1 MQQIYFYSIIF
12 VMGVVS
18 SISIMLF
25 FTRFSPGSR
34 KIPNYLSDVHY
45 LQVRDD
51 YSLYSITSEQ
61 IKEAA
66 DQRGKKRNSVEGID
80 ITFQMDIGI

>member
-1 MQQIYFYSIIF
+1 
-12 VMGVVS
+12 MGVVS
-18 SISIMLF
+18 SITIMIF

-51 YSLYSITSEQ
+51 YSLYSITSDQ

-66 DQRGKKRNSVEGID
+66 DQRGNKKRNSVEGMC
-80 ITFQMDIGI
+80 ITFQMDMTM

>member
-1 MQQIYFYSIIF
+1 
-12 VMGVVS
+12 MGVAS
-18 SISIMLF
+18 SITIMLL
-25 FTRFSPGSR
+25 FTRFSPGLR
-34 KIPNYLSDVHY
+34 KVPNYLSDVHY

-66 DQRGKKRNSVEGID
+66 DQRGKKRNSVEGMC
-80 ITFQMDIGI
+80 ITFEMNSGMFM